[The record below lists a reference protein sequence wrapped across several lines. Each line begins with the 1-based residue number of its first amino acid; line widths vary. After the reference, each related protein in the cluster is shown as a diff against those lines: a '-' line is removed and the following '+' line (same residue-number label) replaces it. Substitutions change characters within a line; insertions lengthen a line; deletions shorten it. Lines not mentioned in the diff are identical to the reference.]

1 MQARAHAI
9 ALSLHDLLPTWP
21 QVHQDSH
28 PSRKCQKVKHFVL
41 SWELKRCSPP
51 PQLFNSIVGAGGYP
65 TLRREFPVL
74 MDLAPPGSGTTK
86 QSLTQKLSPALKSET
101 IKTSDHLPV
110 PFSNPTR
117 YPNDRTTGGTLEN
130 RVRGR

>member
-41 SWELKRCSPP
+41 SWELKRCSPAP
-51 PQLFNSIVGAGGYP
+51 HFL
-65 TLRREFPVL
+65 TVL
-74 MDLAPPGSGTTK
+74 WG
-86 QSLTQKLSPALKSET
+86 
-101 IKTSDHLPV
+101 
-110 PFSNPTR
+110 R
-117 YPNDRTTGGTLEN
+117 GGTRLSGESSLSSWISHPQGQAQPS
-130 RVRGR
+130 RA